1 MIEPRTV
8 TVDGQPLRVGI
19 HRGSSGLPPLLVF
32 NGIGANMEL
41 VEPLATALQDIE
53 VIAFDVP
60 GVGGSPAPLLPYR
73 FRGLAQLAAQ
83 LLDTLGYTGPVDVLG
98 VSWGGAPAQTFAYR
112 YPDRC
117 RRLILAATSPGVIMV
132 PGKPSVLINLLSPRR
147 YRDPDFLSRIG
158 GRIYGGSYRHDPQL
172 LRRHGHA
179 MRPPAGRGYLFQ
191 LMAGWGWSSL
201 PWLRR
206 VRQPT
211 LVMHGSDD
219 PIVPLANGKIL
230 AAIIRNAELHVVND
244 GHLFM
249 ISRAAEIAPVIHR
262 FLEREAAAP
271 HPHAPQ

>member
-8 TVDGQPLRVGI
+8 TVDGQLLRVGI
-19 HRGSSGLPPLLVF
+19 RRGTSLLPPLLVF
-32 NGIGANMEL
+32 NGIGANIEL

-73 FRGLAQLAAQ
+73 FGGLARLAAK
-83 LLDTLGYTGPVDVLG
+83 LLDTLGYTGPVDVFG
-98 VSWGGAPAQTFAYR
+98 ASWGGALAQTFAHR

-132 PGKPSVLINLLSPRR
+132 PGKPGVLINLVSPRR
-147 YRDPDFLSRIG
+147 YRDPDFLSKIG
-158 GRIYGGSYRHDPQL
+158 GKIYGGSYRLDPQL

-179 MRPPAGRGYLFQ
+179 MRPPAGRGYLYQ
-191 LMAGWGWSSL
+191 LWAGWGWSSL

-206 VRQPT
+206 LRQPT

-230 AAIIRNAELHVVND
+230 AAMICNAELYVIDD

-249 ISRAAEIAPVIHR
+249 ISRAPEIAPVIHR

-271 HPHAPQ
+271 RPHVPQ